1 MYKFNFRILIIH
13 NIAWS
18 HYKAVVFS
26 KLYELVKKE
35 NLDLKVLQIAI
46 NEKGRKN
53 LGDIDLSIHQYP
65 YKVLFNTSY
74 EETSLLKRTKKI
86 INEIK
91 TYNPDVIVVP
101 GYFDWAY
108 WIVVFYSKLKDKK
121 IITGF
126 DSTEFDHER
135 VWIKE
140 QIKKYFL
147 KLCDGGFC
155 YGVKSKEYISKLGM
169 IRENAFVRYQATD
182 SETIEKIYL
191 EKIRF
196 RDELKITYKINKI
209 YNFIYVGRLSP
220 EKNIKMLIN
229 TFCEVKKNENSKDW
243 GLIIVGDGPQ
253 KEELLK
259 LVNNLELENDVFF
272 IGAKS
277 WKEVV
282 DFYTIS
288 DVFILPSI
296 SEPWGLVVNEA
307 MICGLPVIVSKRCGS
322 YWDLVKEGINGFGFD
337 PFNQKELEGIM
348 LKFINNEVDMKK
360 MGEESRN
367 IIKDYTPENAAKQM
381 LIGIKR
387 VLGVE

>member
-1 MYKFNFRILIIH
+1 M
-13 NIAWS
+13 S
-18 HYKAVVFS
+18 
-26 KLYELVKKE
+26 
-35 NLDLKVLQIAI
+35 Q
-46 NEKGRKN
+46 
-53 LGDIDLSIHQYP
+53 
-65 YKVLFNTSY
+65 
-74 EETSLLKRTKKI
+74 
-86 INEIK
+86 
-91 TYNPDVIVVP
+91 
-101 GYFDWAY
+101 
-108 WIVVFYSKLKDKK
+108 
-121 IITGF
+121 
-126 DSTEFDHER
+126 
-135 VWIKE
+135 
-140 QIKKYFL
+140 
-147 KLCDGGFC
+147 
-155 YGVKSKEYISKLGM
+155 
-169 IRENAFVRYQATD
+169 
-182 SETIEKIYL
+182 
-191 EKIRF
+191 
-196 RDELKITYKINKI
+196 
-209 YNFIYVGRLSP
+209 

-229 TFCEVKKNENSKDW
+229 TFCEVEKNKNSKDW

-259 LVNNLELENDVFF
+259 LVNNLELKNDVFF